1 MQIGYARGSTED
13 QNLALKHY
21 ARPSRIGYSL
31 KALTNPTGCR
41 LAEIHRFL
49 KCHLDADRTN
59 DQSSQ
64 MRKAGFPL

>member
-13 QNLALKHY
+13 QNLALQHC

-31 KALTNPTGCR
+31 KALTNLTGCR
-41 LAEIHRFL
+41 LAVIHRFL
-49 KCHLDADRTN
+49 KCHLDDRTN
-59 DQSSQ
+59 GLSSS